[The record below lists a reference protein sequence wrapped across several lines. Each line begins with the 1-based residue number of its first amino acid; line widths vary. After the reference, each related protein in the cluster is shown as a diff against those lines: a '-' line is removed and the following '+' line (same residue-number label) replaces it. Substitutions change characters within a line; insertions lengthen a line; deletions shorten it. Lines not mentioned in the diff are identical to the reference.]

1 MCSPD
6 SRCSWLRAHQR
17 ASRHQPLH
25 TAAPPATTPVA
36 AAKPTTAPPPPTTA
50 RCATNHSGR
59 KRPADKVKLQLKW
72 VPQAQFAGY
81 FVALE
86 KGYYK
91 DENLDV
97 TIVPGGP
104 DIVSEQQV
112 ANGQADFGVDWVAS
126 FLAFRDKGLPL
137 VDVAQIYQS
146 SGLLLVSKKSA
157 NITKPEDLKGKNVGV
172 WYGGNEFEF
181 LALMDKLK
189 FDPDK
194 DMTVIKQGFTMDPFL
209 AGQMDAAS
217 AMTYNEYQIVLESG
231 VKAEDLN
238 VINYTTE
245 GVGMLEDNLFA
256 SEDMVKAKPDL
267 VQRFVRASIKGWQGA
282 IDDQPFAV
290 TAVMKYAEPGLDDRG
305 PPDAHDERGRQTR
318 APQGMDQGSDWRH
331 GRRALQDYRGHRV
344 EVPRDQRGGRSREV
358 VHEPDQPGIAASL
371 VTQRVGEAAMRRRTQ
386 APQPRGTAACRLLYM
401 RGDQPGQCRWL

>member
-1 MCSPD
+1 MEHSEG
-6 SRCSWLRAHQR
+6 
-17 ASRHQPLH
+17 RHGTVKRLYVPRGTLIGALSGLLVFGAACGPSAQPAP
-25 TAAPPATTPVA
+25 TQAAAAKPTTPPAAQPTTAA
-36 AAKPTTAPPPPTTA
+36 AAKPTTALAAQPTTA
-50 RCATNHSGR
+50 PAAAQPTTAAAAAPKPSG
-59 KRPADKVKLQLKW
+59 PADKVKLQLKW

-86 KGYYK
+86 KGYYT

-137 VDVAQIYQS
+137 IDVAQIYQS
-146 SGLLLVSKKSA
+146 SGLLLVSKKTA
-157 NITKPEDLKGKNVGV
+157 NITRPEDLKGKNVGV

-194 DMTVIKQGFTMDPFL
+194 DMNVIKQGFTMDPFL

-238 VINYTTE
+238 VINYTQE
-245 GVGMLEDNLFA
+245 GVGMLEDNLFT
-256 SEDMVKAKPDL
+256 SEDTVKNKKDL

-282 IDDQPFAV
+282 ADDQKLAV
-290 TAVMKYAEPGLDDRG
+290 DAVMKYAEKGSTTAD
-305 PPDAHDERGRQTR
+305 HQTR
-318 APQGMDQGSDWRH
+318 MMSEVAKLILPAGMSKDQLGVMDAGRFKTTADIALKFHVINAPADPATSYTNEFVKR
-331 GRRALQDYRGHRV
+331 
-344 EVPRDQRGGRSREV
+344 
-358 VHEPDQPGIAASL
+358 
-371 VTQRVGEAAMRRRTQ
+371 
-386 APQPRGTAACRLLYM
+386 
-401 RGDQPGQCRWL
+401 

>member
-1 MCSPD
+1 MK
-6 SRCSWLRAHQR
+6 RALIGPLTGLVFFLAACAP
-17 ASRHQPLH
+17 ASQP
-25 TAAPPATTPVA
+25 APTVAPAA
-36 AAKPTTAPPPPTTA
+36 AAKPTTAPAAAAQPTAAAAAKPT
-50 RCATNHSGR
+50 G
-59 KRPADKVKLQLKW
+59 PADKVQLQLKW

-194 DMTVIKQGFTMDPFL
+194 DMNVIKQGFTMDPFL

-238 VINYTTE
+238 VINYTKE
-245 GVGMLEDNLFA
+245 GVGMLEDNLFT
-256 SEDMVKAKPDL
+256 SEDIVKNKKDL
-267 VQRFVRASIKGWQGA
+267 VQRFVRASVKGWQGA
-282 IDDQPFAV
+282 TDDQKFAV
-290 TAVMKYAEPGLDDRG
+290 DAVMKYAEKGSTTVD
-305 PPDAHDERGRQTR
+305 HQTR
-318 APQGMDQGSDWRH
+318 MMAEVAKLVVPEGWSKDKIGVMDEARFKTTADI
-331 GRRALQDYRGHRV
+331 ALKFHV
-344 EVPRDQRGGRSREV
+344 
-358 VHEPDQPGIAASL
+358 ITKAADPAKTYTNEF
-371 VTQRVGEAAMRRRTQ
+371 VK
-386 APQPRGTAACRLLYM
+386 P
-401 RGDQPGQCRWL
+401 

>member
-1 MCSPD
+1 MKP
-6 SRCSWLRAHQR
+6 LHVPQR
-17 ASRHQPLH
+17 ALIGPFIGLVLFGAACAPSSQPAAQPT
-25 TAAPPATTPVA
+25 TAPAAAQPTTAP
-36 AAKPTTAPPPPTTA
+36 AAKPTTAAAAAKPSGPP
-50 RCATNHSGR
+50 
-59 KRPADKVKLQLKW
+59 DEVKLQLKW

-86 KGYYK
+86 KGYYT

-137 VDVAQIYQS
+137 IDVAQIYQS

-194 DMTVIKQGFTMDPFL
+194 DMNVIKQGFTMDPFL

-231 VKAEDLN
+231 VKPEDLN
-238 VINYTTE
+238 VINYTQE
-245 GVGMLEDNLFA
+245 GVGMLEDNLFT
-256 SEDMVKAKPDL
+256 SEDIVKNKQDL
-267 VQRFVRASIKGWQGA
+267 VQRFVRASIKGWQSA
-282 IDDQPFAV
+282 VDDQKFAV
-290 TAVMKYAEPGLDDRG
+290 DAVMKYAEKGSTTVD
-305 PPDAHDERGRQTR
+305 HQTR
-318 APQGMDQGSDWRH
+318 MMNEVAKLVLPTGMTKDQLGVMDAGRFKTTADIALKFHVINAPADP
-331 GRRALQDYRGHRV
+331 AKTYTNAFV
-344 EVPRDQRGGRSREV
+344 KP
-358 VHEPDQPGIAASL
+358 
-371 VTQRVGEAAMRRRTQ
+371 
-386 APQPRGTAACRLLYM
+386 
-401 RGDQPGQCRWL
+401 